1 MRINSATGNLYDLF
15 TPPAFA
21 SSVLDKEEIELWM
34 DMLGRV
40 SRLADEARV
49 LQVRLMIDAE
59 QSYFQP
65 AIDNIV
71 LRMQREV
78 REYANT

>member
-1 MRINSATGNLYDLF
+1 
-15 TPPAFA
+15 
-21 SSVLDKEEIELWM
+21 M

-78 REYANT
+78 RRGYVNT